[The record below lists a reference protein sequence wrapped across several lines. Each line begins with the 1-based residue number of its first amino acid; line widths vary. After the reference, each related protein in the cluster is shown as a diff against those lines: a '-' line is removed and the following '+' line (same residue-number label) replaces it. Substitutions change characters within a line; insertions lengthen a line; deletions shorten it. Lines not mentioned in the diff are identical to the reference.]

1 MTDWISP
8 FKNILH
14 TSTLPMV
21 IETTGL
27 GKMANAVK
35 APMEAPAPP
44 LYTKAQ
50 NHSHVRLWLAIE
62 VKV

>member
-1 MTDWISP
+1 
-8 FKNILH
+8 
-14 TSTLPMV
+14 MV

-35 APMEAPAPP
+35 VPMEAPAPP
-44 LYTKAQ
+44 LYAKAQ